1 METKNELL
9 QGLFRKEFSKMV
21 AVIGKYFSLQ
31 HIEIAEDV
39 VSETFL
45 QASETWGTKGI
56 PENPAAWLYVV
67 AKQKTLSHFR
77 RNKIFTEKVLP
88 KIKESAVQN
97 NNIDLDF
104 SNENIQDSQLQML
117 FAVCN
122 PAIVSEAQIGLALR
136 ILCGFGIGEIAEAFL
151 SNKETINKRLFRAKE
166 KLRLENIKLEMPPET
181 EIGNRLDNVLHII
194 YLLFNEGYYSNTQN
208 QVLCKDFCL
217 EAMRLG
223 ILLTKNEKTNL
234 PKTNALMAMMCFHTS
249 RFNARQTSNNGIIL
263 YDRQNEKLW
272 DKELIAQGNVFLDKA
287 VQGNEITSYHLEAGI
302 AFWHCQ
308 KNDTAEKWK
317 NILHH
322 YNLLLEI
329 NYSPSVALNRV
340 YALYKAKG
348 REVALPEAEKLQ
360 FTKSHFY
367 FTLLGKLYK
376 GVDNQKAKQHYD
388 KALGMA
394 KTQTDRQTL
403 KKKLENLKN

>member
-1 METKNELL
+1 MDTKNELL

-21 AVIGKYFSLQ
+21 AVIGKHFSLQ

-56 PENPAAWLYVV
+56 PENPTAWLYAV
-67 AKQKTLSHFR
+67 AKQKTLSYFR
-77 RNKIFTEKVLP
+77 RNKIFTDKVLP
-88 KIKESAVQN
+88 KIKESTGQN
-97 NNIDLDF
+97 NSIDLDF

-166 KLRLENIKLEMPPET
+166 KLRFENIKLEMPAET

-194 YLLFNEGYYSNTQN
+194 YLLFNEGYYSKTQN
-208 QVLCKDFCL
+208 QVLRKDFCL
-217 EAMRLG
+217 EALRLG
-223 ILLTKNEKTNL
+223 ILLIKNEKTNL
-234 PKTNALMAMMCFHTS
+234 PKTNALMALMCFHTS

-263 YDRQNEKLW
+263 YDHQNENLW
-272 DKELIAQGNVFLDKA
+272 DKKLMAQGNDFLDKA
-287 VQGNEITSYHLEAGI
+287 AQGNEISPYHLEAGI

-308 KNDTAEKWK
+308 KNDTVEKWG

-322 YNLLLEI
+322 YDLLLEI
-329 NYSPSVALNRV
+329 NYSSSVALNRV

-348 REVALPEAEKLQ
+348 RGVALPEAEKLQ

-367 FTLLGKLYK
+367 FTLLGELYK
-376 GVDNQKAKQHYD
+376 DIDCQQAKQYYE

-394 KTQTDRQTL
+394 NTQPDKQTL
-403 KKKLENLKN
+403 KQKLENLKN